1 MGYLRDFAAIFGILS
16 IVVTAFDAFETIV
29 LPRRV
34 VRRVRVA
41 KIFYRVSW
49 ACWALIGRKLHSGN
63 RREYYLS
70 IYGPLSLIVLLFMWA
85 ALFIVGFA
93 LLNWGLNLPMQA
105 PEKVMG
111 FGGYLY
117 MSGTTFVTLG
127 FGDITPLSRLGRV
140 LAVLEGGTGLGFLAL
155 VIGYVPVIYQTF
167 SRREV
172 NISLLDARAGTPPS
186 APELLI
192 RHFGGKSS
200 DELQTYLRDWERW
213 CAELLES
220 HLSYPVLAYYRSQ
233 HEDQSWLAALTTL
246 LDLCAL
252 ILIGLDG
259 VPIKPAKFLFATARH
274 TAVDLTQSFGLQPIP
289 AQRRYTRADFT
300 RLCEDFSTHG
310 VILRDDEETWK
321 RLKDLRR
328 MYEPFVEALAHYL
341 IVTLPDM
348 YLIANRVDDWQTSAW
363 DHFLPSS
370 PRVLDRAIRNG

>member
-1 MGYLRDFAAIFGILS
+1 MIYMRLIAAILGIVC
-16 IVVTAFDAFETIV
+16 IVVIAFDAFETIV

-49 ACWALIGRKLHSGN
+49 ACWAIIGRRLHTGN

-93 LLNWGLNLPMQA
+93 MLGWGLSLPMQA

-192 RHFGGKSS
+192 RHFRGGSS
-200 DELQTYLRDWERW
+200 DELVLYLRDWERW

-233 HEDQSWLAALTTL
+233 HESQSWLSALTAL
-246 LDLCAL
+246 LDTCAL
-252 ILIGLDG
+252 ILVGLDG
-259 VPIKPAKFLFATARH
+259 MPLKPAKFIFATARH
-274 TAVDLTQSFGLQPIP
+274 AAVDLTQSFGLQPVRS
-289 AQRRYTRADFT
+289 QRRYQRADFT
-300 RLCEDFSTHG
+300 RLCEDFSAHG
-310 VILRDDEETWK
+310 IALHDDDESWTK
-321 RLKDLRR
+321 LRDLRR
-328 MYEPFVEALAHYL
+328 MYEPFVEALADYL
-341 IVTLPDM
+341 LVTLPDM
-348 YLIANRVDDWQTSAW
+348 YLITDRVDDWQTSAW

-370 PRVLDRAIRNG
+370 PRVLDRAMRNA

>member
-1 MGYLRDFAAIFGILS
+1 MAYLRVGAAILGVICI
-16 IVVTAFDAFETIV
+16 IVIAFDTFETVV

-34 VRRVRVA
+34 VRKVRVA

-49 ACWALIGRKLHSGN
+49 ACWAIPGRRLRSGN

-70 IYGPLSLIVLLFMWA
+70 IYGPLSLIALLFMWA
-85 ALFIVGFA
+85 ALFILGFA
-93 LLNWGLNLPMQA
+93 SLAWGLNLPMQA

-111 FGGYLY
+111 YGGYLY

-192 RHFGGKSS
+192 RHFRGSNP
-200 DELQTYLRDWERW
+200 DELILYLRDWERW

-233 HEDQSWLAALTTL
+233 HESQSWLSALTTL
-246 LDLCAL
+246 LDTCAL
-252 ILIGLDG
+252 IMVDLDG
-259 VPIKPAKFLFATARH
+259 IPLKPAKFLFATARH
-274 TAVDLTQSFGLQPIP
+274 TAVDLTQSFGLQPVP
-289 AQRRYTRADFT
+289 PQRKYLREEFT
-300 RLCEDFSTHG
+300 RLCEGFSAHG
-310 VILRDDEETWK
+310 INLRDDDEAWN
-321 RLKDLRR
+321 RLSELRR
-328 MYEPFVEALAHYL
+328 MYEPFVEALATYL

-348 YLIANRVDDWQTSAW
+348 YLISDRVDDWQTSAW

-370 PRVLDRAIRNG
+370 PRVLDRAMRNG